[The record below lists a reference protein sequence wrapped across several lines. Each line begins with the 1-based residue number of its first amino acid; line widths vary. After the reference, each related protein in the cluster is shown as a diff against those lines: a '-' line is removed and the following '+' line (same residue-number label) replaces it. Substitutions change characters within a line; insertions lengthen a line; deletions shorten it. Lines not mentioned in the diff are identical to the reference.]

1 MKLLYTS
8 VRNTSKPKNKLYFN
22 NVYFNKTNKNIIRRR
37 GFIHK
42 SSKVTT
48 KSLANKSFV
57 LNYNNRSNTRR
68 SMKMFV
74 PFSKTRKCG
83 GCFRH

>member
-8 VRNTSKPKNKLYFN
+8 VRNTSIPKNKTYFN
-22 NVYFNKTNKNIIRRR
+22 NIYFNKTNKNVIRKRR
-37 GFIHK
+37 FIHR
-42 SSKVTT
+42 SNKVTT

-57 LNYNNRSNTRR
+57 LNYTNKINTKK
-68 SMKMFV
+68 SMRMIV